1 MILVSGSL
9 LIIEKMKVLI
19 IFVIFVYF
27 VFSCEEC
34 DYFFSNYVICIGEM
48 VCVCV
53 GWMLDV
59 RYYNRYSY

>member
-48 VCVCV
+48 VCVYGV
-53 GWMLDV
+53 ENV
-59 RYYNRYSY
+59 